1 MPDEFDADRI
11 RDLLGALDRELQRR
25 GVAGTIFIVGGA
37 AMALAYDAS
46 RVTGDIDATL
56 LPRDVLLDAARA
68 VAETERIDPR
78 WLSDGVLQL
87 MPPRGDD
94 HPREI
99 IVGPALTVTVASAQ
113 YVLAMKAMT
122 MRQSDGDRDD
132 AAMLCKQLGITS
144 TAQIEEVVTR
154 FFGGTGQFGARE
166 LFFERIID
174 SLERR

>member
-11 RDLLGALDRELQRR
+11 RKLLTALDRELQRR

-56 LPRDVLLDAARA
+56 LPRDVLLDAARLI
-68 VAETERIDPR
+68 AETEKIDPH
-78 WLSDGVLQL
+78 WLSDGVLQM
-87 MPPRGDD
+87 MPPRNDD

-99 IVGPALTVTVASAQ
+99 TVGPALTVTVASPE
-113 YVLAMKAMT
+113 YVLAMKAMAA
-122 MRQSDGDRDD
+122 RQSDGDRDD
-132 AAMLCKQLGITS
+132 AAKLCKQLGFTS
-144 TAQIEEVVTR
+144 TSQIEKVIAR
-154 FFGGTGQFGARE
+154 FFGETRQFGAQE

-174 SLERR
+174 SLE